1 MGSRADPW
9 GMGMG
14 RLQGGSRDGTDPYR
28 WTRMRAGGGV
38 GKALGAREAGMRK
51 DAEGPRHSVLT
62 KEGMKICLYM

>member
-1 MGSRADPW
+1 ML
-9 GMGMG
+9 G
-14 RLQGGSRDGTDPYR
+14 RMLSSESTKSVRDGTDPYG